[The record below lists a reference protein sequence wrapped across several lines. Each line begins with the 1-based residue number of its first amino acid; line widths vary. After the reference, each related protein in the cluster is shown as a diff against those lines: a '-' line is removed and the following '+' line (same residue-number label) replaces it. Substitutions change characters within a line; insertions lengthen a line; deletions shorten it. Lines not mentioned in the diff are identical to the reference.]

1 MQDHCTL
8 LFDEILKYNNKKVL
22 IDEPGTRFPKDM
34 FIYYDLV
41 NYYLDNFPRE
51 IRFLK
56 IAVVIAEE
64 FKEVGRFWETVCV
77 NKGLQY
83 FAFTSFRDADDWL
96 VKK

>member
-1 MQDHCTL
+1 MQEHCKL
-8 LFDEILKYNNKKVL
+8 LFDEVLKYNNKKVL
-22 IDEPGTRFPKDM
+22 IDEPGTRFPQNM

-41 NYYLDNFPRE
+41 NYYVDNFPPE

-64 FKEVGRFWETVCV
+64 FKEIGYFWETVCV

-83 FAFTSFRDADDWL
+83 FAFTSFQDAHDWL
-96 VKK
+96 VK